1 MENREKPKN
10 SGGDAVRASRPD
22 GLKALR
28 KLYPRPTSGSPERL
42 EKEIA
47 AYGRAVA
54 AAGSQER
61 LVSAVRGYL
70 AAFEKSG
77 KDPRYMPSLLN
88 FLEGRGYLEAA
99 LADLD
104 GKDDEAADAL
114 YAKQIKRV
122 NRELPMYSEAERPVL
137 LAFAKE
143 SGEKRLAALAAA
155 AEQRGGPDSP
165 ELMRLSVMARNKPY
179 NRAFAIFACQAL
191 DERRR
196 K

>member
-1 MENREKPKN
+1 M
-10 SGGDAVRASRPD
+10 ASRPN

-28 KLYPRPTSGSPERL
+28 KLYPRPTTGTPERL
-42 EKEIA
+42 EKEIE

-54 AAGSQER
+54 MAGSQER

-70 AAFEKSG
+70 AAFERSG

-104 GKDDEAADAL
+104 GKDDQAADAL
-114 YAKQIKRV
+114 YVKRMKRV

-137 LAFAKE
+137 LAFAKA
-143 SGEKRLAALAAA
+143 SGEKQLAALAAA

-165 ELMRLSVMARNKPY
+165 EFMRLSMAARNKPY
-179 NRAFAIFACQAL
+179 NRAFALFACQAL
-191 DERRR
+191 DERRPR
-196 K
+196 

>member
-1 MENREKPKN
+1 M
-10 SGGDAVRASRPD
+10 RATRPD

-28 KLYPRPTSGSPERL
+28 KLYPRPTTGSPERL
-42 EKEIA
+42 EKEVA

-114 YAKQIKRV
+114 YAKQIERV

-165 ELMRLSVMARNKPY
+165 EFMRLSMIARNKPY
-179 NRAFAIFACQAL
+179 NRAFAIFACRAL